1 MLVFGIGILCGMV
14 LQTLLVFLY
23 GSLKINNIDKKK

>member
-14 LQTLLVFLY
+14 IETIAIVIYSIFR
-23 GSLKINNIDKKK
+23 IDDIDRK